1 MTVNNIVLNVENLR
15 VVYHTPT
22 AAVRA
27 VNNLTF
33 ALHKGERLGLVGE
46 SGSGKS
52 TTALAILRILPCNA
66 QADAGHIYLDGQDLL
81 TLDDEAMRAV
91 RWQRIALVPQGA
103 MNSLNPVLRI
113 YHQMADVIQEH
124 QLRQQGERLGRNLI
138 RERIATVL
146 EQVDLAPAVMDMY
159 PHALSGGMKQRVC
172 IAMAILLE
180 PQVIIADE
188 PTSALDVVTQQVV
201 AQTLVQVQE
210 QIGASILL
218 IGHDMGLQAQLVD
231 RLAVMY
237 AGHIVEI
244 AGVDSIFHAPQHPY
258 TQSLISFVP
267 SIREKRPPRGLA
279 GLPPRI
285 VSDPTG
291 CVFRA
296 RCPVAIER
304 CAHEVPPL
312 RTISA
317 GHQVACHLAE

>member
-1 MTVNNIVLNVENLR
+1 MTGNSVVLNVENLR
-15 VVYHTPT
+15 VLYHTPT

-33 ALHKGERLGLVGE
+33 TLHKGERLGLVGE

-52 TTALAILRILPCNA
+52 TTALAILRILPHSA
-66 QADAGHIYLDGQDLL
+66 KAAAGQIYLDGQDLL
-81 TLDDEAMRAV
+81 ALDDEAMRAV

-113 YHQMADVIQEH
+113 YHQMADVMQEH
-124 QLRQQGERLGRNLI
+124 QSRQNSGRLARKLM
-138 RERIATVL
+138 RERIGTVL
-146 EQVDLAPAVMDMY
+146 EQVDLSPAVMDMY
-159 PHALSGGMKQRVC
+159 PHELSGGMKQRVC

-180 PQVIIADE
+180 PQIIIADE

-237 AGHIVEI
+237 AGHIVEL
-244 AGVDSIFHAPQHPY
+244 ADVGAIFHAPLHPY

-267 SIREKRPPRGLA
+267 SLREKRPPRGLA

-285 VSDPTG
+285 ISEPTG

-296 RCPVAIER
+296 RCPVAVAR
-304 CAHEVPPL
+304 CADEAPPL
-312 RTISA
+312 RTVQT

>member
-1 MTVNNIVLNVENLR
+1 MDATEIVLNVENLR
-15 VVYHTPT
+15 VVYHTPRAT
-22 AAVRA
+22 VRA
-27 VNNLTF
+27 VNNLSFT
-33 ALHKGERLGLVGE
+33 LHKGERLGLVGE

-52 TTALAILRILPCNA
+52 TTALAILRILPQSA
-66 QADAGHIYLDGQDLL
+66 TTDVGHIYLAGQDLL
-81 TLDDEAMRAV
+81 ALNDDAMRAV

-113 YHQMADVIQEH
+113 YHQMADVMQEH
-124 QLRQQGERLGRNLI
+124 QVRQNGRHPPRKLM
-138 RERIATVL
+138 RERIGAVL
-146 EQVDLAPAVMDMY
+146 EQVDLSPAVMEMY
-159 PHALSGGMKQRVC
+159 PHELSGGMKQRVC

-210 QIGASILL
+210 EIGASILL

-258 TQSLISFVP
+258 TQSLISFLP
-267 SIREKRPPRGLA
+267 SMQEKRPPRGLA
-279 GLPPRI
+279 GLPPRLLGE
-285 VSDPTG
+285 PTG

-296 RCPVAIER
+296 RCPVAVQR
-304 CAHEVPPL
+304 CEQEVPPL
-312 RTISA
+312 RKVRT

>member
-1 MTVNNIVLNVENLR
+1 MAKDEAVLKVKNLR
-15 VVYHTPT
+15 VIYHTPQ
-22 AAVRA
+22 ADVRA

-52 TTALAILRILPCNA
+52 TTALAILRILPTRA
-66 QADAGHIYLDGQDLL
+66 TIAGGQITLNGQDLL
-81 TLDDEAMRAV
+81 TLDPEQMRAV
-91 RWQRIALVPQGA
+91 RGQRIALVPQGA

-113 YHQMADVIQEH
+113 YHQLADVIRQH
-124 QLRQQGERLGRNLI
+124 RGPTARNTLRSQIGH
-138 RERIATVL
+138 AL
-146 EQVDLAPAVMDMY
+146 ELVDLPTNVMQMY
-159 PHALSGGMKQRVC
+159 PHELSGGMKQRVC
-172 IAMAILLE
+172 IALAILLQ

-210 QIGASILL
+210 QIGAAILL

-237 AGHIVEI
+237 AGHIVEL
-244 AGVDSIFHAPQHPY
+244 AAVATIFHRPLHPY
-258 TQSLISFVP
+258 TQSLISFIP
-267 SIREKRPPRGLA
+267 SLREKRPPRGLA

-285 VSDPTG
+285 VSDPVG

-296 RCPVAIER
+296 RCPVAIAR
-304 CAHEVPPL
+304 CENEVPPL
-312 RTISA
+312 RELYA
-317 GHQVACHLAE
+317 GHQVACHLP